1 MNRALVFKSVDA
13 RKQNPQNKPG
23 KFTVKFIPELFLENN
38 KQHFLALDHL
48 SMTASWHNIRP
59 EYENNKLVISKDG
72 ENWETITFPAGI
84 FDYDDI
90 NEFIHK
96 RIGNFEIQPFNYL
109 WSKINS
115 TAISEVTFWF
125 VDDEDR
131 EVDLNDIDISLTVV
145 IKTKNGN

>member
-1 MNRALVFKSVDA
+1 MF
-13 RKQNPQNKPG
+13 
-23 KFTVKFIPELFLENN
+23 FIPF
-38 KQHFLALDHL
+38 Q
-48 SMTASWHNIRP
+48 P
-59 EYENNKLVISKDG
+59 QQ
-72 ENWETITFPAGI
+72 
-84 FDYDDI
+84 
-90 NEFIHK
+90 K
-96 RIGNFEIQPFNYL
+96 RDQCLFEIQPFNYL